1 MGCLQVLFTEINM
14 PVRQYVILIWA
25 LLLFA
30 SCSKLSSAELT
41 LEQVQRVFPSA
52 EMITP
57 LNGKALAY
65 IVRDSHKNL
74 GYAFTTNDLAP
85 ISAYSGKPINTLIA
99 LGEDGLIK
107 AVEILHHEEPILVLG
122 LADTDMKAFVSQFVG
137 KKSSDR
143 IRVGAHGRK
152 GYTGI
157 DGISGAT
164 ITTMVLTSSVNKSV
178 HQVAETY
185 GIPSGTMPLMHAMGE
200 TTLTAIAEEIPP
212 WKFMWEARALELVVV
227 TLALLL
233 LLAIL
238 FFQDWLVQHAVLFH
252 GLRVTYLLFTVFFIG
267 YYCSAQLSVIN
278 LLAFFHSVGGNFS
291 WDTLLMAPVVFLLW
305 AFVAI
310 SIVLW
315 GRGVYCG
322 WLCPFGAA
330 QDLIR
335 KLANYLG
342 FEGYHLPPMVHER
355 LWAIKYFILIAL
367 VGLSL
372 DSMVN
377 AAILAEV
384 EPFKTVFVL
393 HFMRQPIYVVYA
405 VSLLALSALNSKF
418 YCKYLCPL
426 GAGLSFI
433 TRFRIFEW
441 LRRRVECGA
450 PCQSCA
456 RHCQI
461 AAIKPT
467 GEIIDNE
474 CHYCLECQVS
484 YWDDNRCPP
493 LVDKCK
499 RKKDRE
505 SKARGVI
512 ASDS

>member
-1 MGCLQVLFTEINM
+1 MPFTEAIM
-14 PVRQYVILIWA
+14 PARQITA
-25 LLLFA
+25 LL
-30 SCSKLSSAELT
+30 CSILLLLACGGVSGEELT
-41 LEQVQRVFPSA
+41 LEQAQRVFPTA
-52 EMITP
+52 KHVTP
-57 LNGKALAY
+57 LNGNAPAY
-65 IVRDSHKNL
+65 SVRSDKKNL
-74 GYAFTTNDLAP
+74 GYAFTTNELAP
-85 ISAYSGKPINTLIA
+85 ISAYSGKPINTVVA
-99 LGEDGLIK
+99 LGEGGLIK

-122 LADTDMKAFVSQFVG
+122 LSDADMKAFIDQFVG
-137 KKSSDR
+137 KKTTDR

-152 GYTGI
+152 GYVGI

-178 HQVAETY
+178 HRVAETY
-185 GIPSGTMPLMHAMGE
+185 GIPRSNTPAMPGMKAAPAI
-200 TTLTAIAEEIPP
+200 TLTEEIPA
-212 WKFMWEARALELVVV
+212 WKFMWEERAFELIVVS
-227 TLALLL
+227 LALLL

-238 FFQDWLVQHAVLFH
+238 FFQDWLVEHTVLFH
-252 GLRVTYLLFTVFFIG
+252 RLRVGYLLFTVFFIG
-267 YYCSAQLSVIN
+267 YYCAAQLSVIN
-278 LLAFFHSVGGNFS
+278 LLAFFHSIGGGFS

-310 SIVLW
+310 SILLW

-330 QDLIR
+330 QDLIS
-335 KLANYLG
+335 KLANRLG
-342 FEGYHLPPMVHER
+342 FEGFRIPSRVHER

-377 AAILAEV
+377 AAKLAEV
-384 EPFKTVFVL
+384 EPFKTTFIL
-393 HFMRQPIYVVYA
+393 HFMREPIFVIYA
-405 VSLLALSALNSKF
+405 VGLLALSAVNSKF

-426 GAGLSFI
+426 GAGLSFV

-441 LRRRVECGA
+441 LRRRNQCGE

-456 RHCQI
+456 HQCQI

-474 CHYCLECQVS
+474 CHYCLECQVT
-484 YWDDNRCPP
+484 YWDKHRCPP
-493 LVDKCK
+493 LVEK
-499 RKKDRE
+499 RKKRE
-505 SKARGVI
+505 NREKKARGVI